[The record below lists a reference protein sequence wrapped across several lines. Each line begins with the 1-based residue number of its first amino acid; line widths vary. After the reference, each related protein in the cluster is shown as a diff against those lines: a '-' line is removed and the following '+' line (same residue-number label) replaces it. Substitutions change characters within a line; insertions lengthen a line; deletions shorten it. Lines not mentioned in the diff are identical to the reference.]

1 MVTREQALDVLNKI
15 RDYKPAKFFNK
26 IDETNAG
33 MNFILAYLSEHG
45 NNIYASEIA
54 DNMQISRARVTV
66 LIQKLIN
73 KGLIIKSNS
82 RNDARIEV
90 LKLTQSGFDE
100 INKFL
105 EHMISDITKVIEVI
119 GLEEMYK
126 FIETSVTIKNLL
138 DNLE

>member
-73 KGLIIKSNS
+73 KSLIIKSTS
-82 RNDARIEV
+82 STDARIEV
-90 LKLTQSGFDE
+90 LKLTQSGFDAV
-100 INKFL
+100 NKFK
-105 EHMISDITKVIEVI
+105 ERMISDVTKVIEKI
-119 GLEEMYK
+119 GLEEMYR
-126 FIETSVTIKNLL
+126 FIETSATIKSIL
-138 DNLE
+138 DSLE